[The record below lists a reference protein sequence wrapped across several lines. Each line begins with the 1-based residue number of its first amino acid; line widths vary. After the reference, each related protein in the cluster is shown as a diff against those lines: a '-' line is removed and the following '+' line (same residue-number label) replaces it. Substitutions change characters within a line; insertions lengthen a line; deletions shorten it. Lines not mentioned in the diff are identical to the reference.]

1 MTVTRDLAESDLAEY
16 TALLVRNREHLAP
29 TDPERADSYWTEDG
43 QQKLIARLVAERA
56 AGTTYPS
63 VILDADGAIAGRITL
78 NEVVRGPLQSASVGY
93 WISAARE
100 GRGLVSAALA
110 ETVRLAFDDLGLH
123 RLQAGTL
130 LHNLRSQRVLERA
143 EFVQY
148 GMAPKYLKIAG
159 RWQDHLLFQRLA
171 HDRERD

>member
-1 MTVTRDLAESDLAEY
+1 MTVTRPLAETDLAEY
-16 TALLVRNREHLAP
+16 TALLVRNREHLAF
-29 TDPERADSYWTEDG
+29 TDPERAPSYWTELG
-43 QQKLIARLVAERA
+43 QAALISSMIAQHAAE
-56 AGTTYPS
+56 TTVPH

-93 WISAARE
+93 WISADRV

-110 ETVRLAFDDLGLH
+110 EMIRHAFEDLGLH

-130 LHNLRSQRVLERA
+130 LDNERSQRVLTRA
-143 EFVQY
+143 GFVQY

-159 RWQDHLLFQRLA
+159 RWQDHLLFQLLA
-171 HDRERD
+171 HERDE